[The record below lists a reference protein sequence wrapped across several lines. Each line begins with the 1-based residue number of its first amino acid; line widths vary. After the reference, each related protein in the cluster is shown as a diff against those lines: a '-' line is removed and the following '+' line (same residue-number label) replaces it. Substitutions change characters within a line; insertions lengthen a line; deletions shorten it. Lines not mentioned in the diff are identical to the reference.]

1 MYRAHF
7 GLSEAPFGIT
17 PDTAFAFSGRSHQE
31 ALNTLLVA
39 LSSGE
44 GFIKIVGEVGT
55 GKTLLCRRLLATLD
69 PAQYVTAYIPNPQL
83 DPRTLLLAVAEELSV
98 VLNRRGDQHHLLKR
112 LNRALLDFAASEKTV
127 VLCVDEAQAL
137 PLESLEALRLLSNLE
152 TEKRKLLHVVL
163 FAQPELDAKLAD
175 PSVRQLRQRIAFSC
189 RLEGLDRDEVDVYL
203 AHRLRVAGYR
213 GQGLFTAPAVR
224 RLHRAARGV
233 PRLLNILA
241 NKALLLAFGEGGQ
254 AVMARHVSAAMQDS
268 AEARQSRPRC
278 LWWLGATAAASV
290 VGLWAVAR

>member
-1 MYRAHF
+1 
-7 GLSEAPFGIT
+7 
-17 PDTAFAFSGRSHQE
+17 
-31 ALNTLLVA
+31 
-39 LSSGE
+39 
-44 GFIKIVGEVGT
+44 
-55 GKTLLCRRLLATLD
+55 LCRRLLATLD
-69 PAQYVTAYIPNPQL
+69 PAQYVSAYIPNPQL
-83 DPRTLLLAVAEELSV
+83 DPHTLMLAVAEELGV
-98 VLNRRGDQHHLLKR
+98 EFDHGGDPHVDQLHLLKR
-112 LNRALLDFAASEKTV
+112 LNRALLDFAAGDKTV

-163 FAQPELDAKLAD
+163 FAQPELDTKLAD

-189 RLEGLDRDEVDVYL
+189 RLEGLARDEVDLYL

-254 AVMARHVSAAMQDS
+254 AVMARHVSAAVRDS
-268 AEARQSRPRC
+268 AEARQSRPRW
-278 LWWLGATAAASV
+278 LWWLGVTAAASLA
-290 VGLWAVAR
+290 GLWVVAQ